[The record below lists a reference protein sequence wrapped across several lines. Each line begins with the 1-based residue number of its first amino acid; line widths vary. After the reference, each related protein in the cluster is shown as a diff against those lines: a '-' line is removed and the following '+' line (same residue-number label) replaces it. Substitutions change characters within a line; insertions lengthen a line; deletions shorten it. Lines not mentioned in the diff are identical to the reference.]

1 MIVNDR
7 PGSESEAF
15 TCVAACV
22 VLDSCHCL
30 HIGRVW
36 SLYWHLSY
44 DGVLCEAWRGCVIC
58 LMSGASFFIDT
69 EGNAEDLRK

>member
-7 PGSESEAF
+7 PGSEREAF

-22 VLDSCHCL
+22 VLDSCHGL
-30 HIGRVW
+30 QIVGRVW

-44 DGVLCEAWRGCVIC
+44 DGVLCEA
-58 LMSGASFFIDT
+58 
-69 EGNAEDLRK
+69 